1 MKTLP
6 YGAWPSPITPDA
18 IVADTVRLSAVSLDA
33 GRIGWLEGRPG
44 EGGRNVLVRAGLRA
58 DVAGTPHD
66 AGRPADATPPPF
78 NVRSR
83 VHEYGGGAYAV
94 SGDRIWFS
102 NDPDGRIYVQA
113 AGAAPVPLTAEGSAR
128 FADLVF
134 DPVHRRLLAV
144 RETHRDGAPPAND
157 LVEVSITGGAVR
169 VLASGH
175 DFYAAPAPGPDG
187 RRLAWL
193 AWDQPD
199 MPWDAATLYLADL
212 DRDGLPGA
220 PRRIA
225 GGPGCAAFQPAWSP
239 DGALWCVADPDGWWN
254 LHRWRD
260 GALRCMYRAD
270 SEFGKPLWQLGTTTF
285 GFDAAGCVVCTWRSG
300 GAWRLG
306 RLDPD
311 GGAMTPIPLPWTSI
325 DSLVVDGSTA
335 AFIGG
340 APDRSAAVVSVDLES
355 GESRVHRVSSALSID
370 GDMLSRPVAI
380 SFPSGGGYLAGG
392 GFPTGSGHPAGGS
405 FPAGSGYPAGGSL
418 PTGGGFPS
426 GSGRPAGGGEEVTH
440 GYYYPPCNASC
451 RGPAG
456 ESPPLLVMS
465 HGGPTGAASDT
476 LNPTT
481 QFWTSRGFAVL
492 DVDYRGSTGYGR
504 AYRERLYGAWGV
516 ADVEDCVAGALHL
529 ADTGRADRDRLA
541 IRGSSAGGYTT
552 LAALTFHD
560 VFRAGASYYGIC
572 DLEVLAADTHK
583 FEARYLDR
591 LVGAWPAERDVY
603 RARSPLHHAA
613 RLGCPIIFFQGL
625 DDRVVPPN
633 QAELMVD
640 ALDRRGLPVA
650 YLRFEGEGHG
660 FRKAATIRRC
670 LEAELFFYA
679 RVFGF
684 ELADAPAPADAPASV
699 EIRNLSGSRLL

>member
-6 YGAWPSPITPDA
+6 FGAWPSSITPDA
-18 IVADTVRLSAVSLDA
+18 IVADTVRLSAVNLDA

-44 EGGRNVLVRAGLRA
+44 EGGRNVLVRA
-58 DVAGTPHD
+58 D
-66 AGRPADATPPPF
+66 ATGRPVDVTPAPF

-83 VHEYGGGAYAV
+83 VHEYGGGACAV
-94 SGDRIWFS
+94 SGVRVWFS
-102 NDPDGRIYVQA
+102 NDADGRIYVQA
-113 AGAAPVPLTAEGSAR
+113 AGAAPVPLTAQDTAR
-128 FADLVF
+128 FGDLVF
-134 DPVHRRLLAV
+134 DPRRRHLLAV
-144 RETHRDGAPPAND
+144 RETHREGVPPAND
-157 LVEVSITGGAVR
+157 LVAVSTGDGSVR

-175 DFYAAPAPGPDG
+175 DFYAAPAPSPDG

-199 MPWDAATLYLADL
+199 MPWDAAALWLAEL
-212 DRDGLPGA
+212 DRDGVPGA
-220 PRRIA
+220 PVRIV
-225 GGPGCAAFQPAWSP
+225 GGSGCAAFQPAWSP

-260 GALRCMYRAD
+260 GELRCMYRA
-270 SEFGKPLWQLGTTTF
+270 EHELGKPLWQLGTTTF
-285 GFDAAGCVVCTWRSG
+285 GFDAAGCVVCTWRNG

-311 GGAMTPIPLPWTSI
+311 SGAMTPIALSWTSI
-325 DSLVVDGSTA
+325 DSLRVCGSTA

-355 GESRVHRVSSALSID
+355 GKTRVHRVSSTLSIEE
-370 GDMLSRPVAI
+370 GTLARPVAI
-380 SFPSGGGYLAGG
+380 SY
-392 GFPTGSGHPAGGS
+392 PT
-405 FPAGSGYPAGGSL
+405 
-418 PTGGGFPS
+418 
-426 GSGRPAGGGEEVTH
+426 GGGEEVAH
-440 GYYYPPCNASC
+440 GFYYPPRNSSC

-456 ESPPLLVMS
+456 ETPPLLVMS

-476 LNPTT
+476 LSPMI

-516 ADVEDCVAGALHL
+516 ADVKDCVAGALHL
-529 ADTGRADRDRLA
+529 AGTGRADRNRLA

-603 RARSPLHHAA
+603 RARSPLHHAS

-660 FRKAATIRRC
+660 FRQADTIRRC
-670 LEAELFFYA
+670 LEAELYFYA

-684 ELADAPAPADAPASV
+684 EPADTLPPV
-699 EIRNLSGSRLL
+699 EIRNLPDSRRL

>member
-1 MKTLP
+1 MRTLP
-6 YGAWPSPITPDA
+6 YGAWPSPITADA

-58 DVAGTPHD
+58 DAAGEPHD
-66 AGRPADATPPPF
+66 TGRPADVTPPPF

-94 SGDRIWFS
+94 SGDWIWFS
-102 NDPDGRIYVQA
+102 NDADGRIYAQA
-113 AGAAPVPLTAEGSAR
+113 AGAAPVPLTAEGSTR
-128 FADLVF
+128 FGDLVF

-157 LVEVSITGGAVR
+157 LAAVSIAGGSVQ

-175 DFYAAPAPGPDG
+175 DFYAAPAPSRDG

-193 AWDQPD
+193 AWNQPD
-199 MPWDAATLYLADL
+199 MPWDAAALYLADL

-285 GFDAAGCVVCTWRSG
+285 GFDAAGGVVCTWRRG
-300 GAWRLG
+300 GAWWLG

-311 GGAMTPIPLPWTSI
+311 SGAMTPIPLPWTSI
-325 DSLVVDGSTA
+325 DSLAVDGSTA

-340 APDRSAAVVSVDLES
+340 APDRSAAVVSVDLGS

-380 SFPSGGGYLAGG
+380 SFPTRAA
-392 GFPTGSGHPAGGS
+392 FPPGGS
-405 FPAGSGYPAGGSL
+405 YPAGSGYPTEDSL
-418 PTGGGFPS
+418 PTAISFPA
-426 GSGRPAGGGEEVTH
+426 GSRRPAGGGEEVAH

-465 HGGPTGAASDT
+465 HGGPTGAATDT

-591 LVGAWPAERDVY
+591 LVGAWPAEHDVY

-670 LEAELFFYA
+670 LEAELCFYA

-684 ELADAPAPADAPASV
+684 EPVDAPAPLD
-699 EIRNLSGSRLL
+699 ICNGCGSRIDIKQIS